1 MSELIFIDMD
11 DSFLNFASDLQHALD
26 ILRPNNGLLDSF
38 TWNKNCLM
46 PLHFENANVKEN
58 FLVQSSV
65 LGLNSQ
71 ETQWVDGIMEYE
83 FYQSRDMM
91 LNLDI
96 NIDSILEMNAFDF
109 ITQRYK
115 FLARENMF
123 EARTLLTQKEILIL
137 EFQFQEFKS
146 HFEISNDVCKCEERS
161 LINWITRVI
170 NIILQKSMI
179 IDKDFVKINETFEYY
194 KSVNIF
200 EVIGFL
206 NMIDNNHDFQ
216 KKYYFDTI

>member
-1 MSELIFIDMD
+1 
-11 DSFLNFASDLQHALD
+11 
-26 ILRPNNGLLDSF
+26 
-38 TWNKNCLM
+38 M